1 MDKKGRYMILKQEE
15 IDFIFDLYQDSY
27 SDNARQD
34 KNEPIT
40 EKHDAAQSVV
50 TFKNNMFDLKAV

>member
-1 MDKKGRYMILKQEE
+1 MILKQEE

-40 EKHDAAQSVV
+40 EKHDAAQSLV